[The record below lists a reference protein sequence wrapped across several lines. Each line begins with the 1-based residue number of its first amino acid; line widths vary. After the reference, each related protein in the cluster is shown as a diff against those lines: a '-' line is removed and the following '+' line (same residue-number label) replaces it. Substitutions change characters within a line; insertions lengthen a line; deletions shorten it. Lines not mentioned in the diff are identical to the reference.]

1 MKGLARLVIVAVI
14 LGLLVPPAAVVSQEQ
29 TPYRI
34 GPDDV
39 LTISV
44 WDNKELD
51 QVVFVRPDGK
61 VSLPLAG
68 EIQAGGLTVAELT
81 SQLRDIYG
89 KYVQGA
95 QVTVGVREIRSRP
108 IFFVGGIGRVAAG
121 PAGGPG
127 GTPSS
132 SVAGTMQ
139 LTQGL
144 RLLQAIS
151 LAGGLVPGADLES
164 SFVLRGDT
172 RIPIDFVKLI
182 QRGDLS
188 QNIKLEPGDTIVVPV
203 ADGVYVQGE
212 VRTPGIVRFSKDL
225 TIVRAI
231 AQAGGFTPLAAPS
244 RVIVLRSDGSKREN
258 IKVDV
263 ADLMDKPQAKE
274 DLPLRPNDI
283 VIIPQRLF

>member
-1 MKGLARLVIVAVI
+1 MRLW
-14 LGLLVPPAAVVSQEQ
+14 AAVVMALVLSPSPGPVSGQDEV
-29 TPYRI
+29 PYRI

-39 LTISV
+39 LVVSV
-44 WDNKELD
+44 WDNKDLD
-51 QVVFVRPDGK
+51 QEVFVRPDGK

-81 SQLRDIYG
+81 SKLAEIYG
-89 KYVQGA
+89 NYVQGA
-95 QVTVGVREIRSRP
+95 RVTVGVREIRSRP
-108 IFFVGGIGRVAAG
+108 IFFVGGVGRAG
-121 PAGGPG
+121 VGPG
-127 GTPSS
+127 GPATAAG
-132 SVAGTMQ
+132 AGTMQ

-164 SFVLRGDT
+164 SFVLRGDK
-172 RIPIDFVKLI
+172 RIPVDFVKLI

-188 QNIKLEPGDTIVVPV
+188 QNIRLEPGDTIVVPV
-203 ADGVYVQGE
+203 ADGVFVQGE
-212 VRTPGIVRFSKDL
+212 VRTPGIVRFSRDL

-244 RVIVLRSDGSKREN
+244 RVTVLRNEGGKREN

-263 ADLMDKPQAKE
+263 ADLIDRPHVKE
-274 DLPLRPNDI
+274 DVPLRPNDI
-283 VIIPQRLF
+283 VIVPQRLF